1 MSTRIDLSFT
11 DERLLRDSKRR
22 TAANQQ
28 ALDDRTQTAKE
39 QQAAEQAA
47 EQATPEERPS
57 GVPDI
62 RLERRPSAQ
71 RRKKDFKLDP
81 VIIKVTQGPILG
93 GFTYTVSTGSKGTIF
108 GVTPLTEPGL
118 PSLSQGLIPGHEEA
132 FRQAWI
138 NRITGVDQ
146 IQLEP
151 VGNPSVFSNKTSE
164 FLIDFG
170 PARPVADA
178 TDVGLVGGG
187 IKKYFGTPVRDRLV
201 ASFVVDNILNLIFY
215 RSFVDA
221 YEVTYT
227 PTYTVPIL
235 GIPTVRL
242 FEEKFFET
250 ARKTTDCFVVTV
262 NLDTGASTKNSFLF
276 HDFNTT
282 NILKC
287 AHAWSSFL
295 PVGYYFWRAATENI
309 LTTELLT
316 FLYENTYTPQ
326 FKFTLLPVYIGEA
339 QTDYTYTFT
348 DNVSDVKPSAAQPFT
363 DSFLLNPAVNG
374 LNTKRY
380 HGTESFLPYFNPL
393 YVRTAG
399 RIQDT
404 FGFID
409 YPRWDGYNNKTG
421 IRVISAGSTAQ
432 PISSDLL
439 EISEIPEIPEISE
452 PTRLTNVADVKRLGY
467 PWPQSFNTY
476 NNASVSTVSAADI
489 FILDSFSDTDKDK
502 IFAASAPQFIAV
514 SKDLT
519 APNVQPFKQ
528 QYAVNG
534 PRIVFTK
541 IPTTPSSS
549 LTSTRL
555 MYRIVYR

>member
-1 MSTRIDLSFT
+1 MSIRIDVNIG
-11 DERLLRDSKRR
+11 DERLRRNNKRR

-28 ALDDRTQTAKE
+28 ALDARTQSADN

-47 EQATPEERPS
+47 QEATPVERPS
-57 GVPDI
+57 AVPDL
-62 RLERRPSAQ
+62 RLQRRPAAQ
-71 RRKKDFKLDP
+71 RRRKDFKLDP
-81 VIIKVTQGPILG
+81 VVIKVTKGPVLG
-93 GFTYTVSTGSKGTIF
+93 GFTYTVVTGSKGAIF

-118 PSLSQGLIPGHEEA
+118 PSLSQGLIPGHKEA
-132 FRQAWI
+132 FLQAWI
-138 NRITGVDQ
+138 NKIAGVDQ
-146 IQLEP
+146 VQLEP

-164 FLIDFG
+164 FVIDLG
-170 PARPVADA
+170 PARPVPDA
-178 TDVGLVGGG
+178 TNVGLVGEG
-187 IKKYFGTPVRDRLV
+187 IKKSFGTPVRDRLS
-201 ASFVVDNILNLIFY
+201 ASFVVDNMLNLIFY

-227 PTYTVPIL
+227 ATYTAPV
-235 GIPTVRL
+235 GGVPTVRL

-262 NLDTGASTKNSFLF
+262 NLDTGAATKNSFLF

-287 AHAWSSFL
+287 AHTFRNAL
-295 PVGYYFWRAATENI
+295 PSGYVFWRAAIENI
-309 LTTELLT
+309 LTKELLT
-316 FLYENTYTPQ
+316 FLHQNTYTPQ
-326 FKFTLLPVYIGEA
+326 FNFTLLPVYIGET

-348 DNVSDVKPSAAQPFT
+348 DNVSDVIPPAAEPFT
-363 DSFLLNPAVNG
+363 DAFLLNPAVNG

-409 YPRWDGYNNKTG
+409 YPRWDGYDNKTG
-421 IRVISAGSTAQ
+421 IRVISGGSTAQ

-439 EISEIPEIPEISE
+439 EISETAKP
-452 PTRLTNVADVKRLGY
+452 TNVADVKRLGY

-476 NNASVSTVSAADI
+476 NAASVPTVNAADI
-489 FILDSFSDTDKDK
+489 FILDSFSNTDKNK
-502 IFAASAPQFIAV
+502 IFAASAPKFIAV
-514 SKDLT
+514 AKDLT
-519 APNVQPFKQ
+519 APNVRPLRQ

-534 PRIVFTK
+534 PSIVFTN
-541 IPTTPSSS
+541 IPTTPTSS

>member
-28 ALDDRTQTAKE
+28 ALDDRTQTAKD

-71 RRKKDFKLDP
+71 RRKDFKLDP
-81 VIIKVTQGPILG
+81 VVIKVTQGPVLG
-93 GFTYTVSTGSKGTIF
+93 GFTYTVSTGSRGPVF

-118 PSLSQGLIPGHEEA
+118 PSLSEGLIPGHKEA
-132 FRQAWI
+132 FLQAWI
-138 NRITGVDQ
+138 NRIAGVDQ

-164 FLIDFG
+164 FLIDLG
-170 PARPVADA
+170 PARPVPNA
-178 TDVGLVGGG
+178 TNVGLVGEG
-187 IKKYFGTPVRDRLV
+187 IKKYYGTPVRDSLV
-201 ASFVVDNILNLIFY
+201 GSFVADNILNLIFY

-227 PTYTVPIL
+227 ATYTVPV
-235 GIPTVRL
+235 GGVPTVRL

-262 NLDTGASTKNSFLF
+262 DLNTGASTKNSFLF

-282 NILKC
+282 SILKC
-287 AHAWSSFL
+287 AHTWRNDLAS
-295 PVGYYFWRAATENI
+295 GYVFWRAATENI
-309 LTTELLT
+309 LTGELLT

-326 FKFTLLPVYIGEA
+326 FNFTLLPVYTGET

-348 DNVSDVKPSAAQPFT
+348 DNVSDVIPPVAEPFT
-363 DSFLLNPAVNG
+363 ETSLLNPTVNG
-374 LNTKRY
+374 LTTKRY
-380 HGTESFLPYFNPL
+380 HGTTSFLPYFNPL

-404 FGFID
+404 YGFID
-409 YPRWDGYNNKTG
+409 YPRWDGYDSKTG

-432 PISSDLL
+432 PVSRDLL
-439 EISEIPEIPEISE
+439 EISETTKP
-452 PTRLTNVADVKRLGY
+452 TNVADVKRLGY

-476 NNASVSTVSAADI
+476 NAASVSTVSAVNI
-489 FILDSFSDTDKDK
+489 FNLDSFSNTDINKVL
-502 IFAASAPQFIAV
+502 AASAPKFIAV
-514 SKDLT
+514 AKDLT
-519 APNVQPFKQ
+519 APNVQPYKQ

-534 PRIVFTK
+534 PGIVFAV
-541 IPTTPSSS
+541 PPSI
-549 LTSTRL
+549 RL

>member
-28 ALDDRTQTAKE
+28 ALDDRTQTAKD

-57 GVPDI
+57 GVPDL

-81 VIIKVTQGPILG
+81 VIIKVTQGPVLG
-93 GFTYTVSTGSKGTIF
+93 GFTYTVLTGSKGTIF

-132 FRQAWI
+132 FLQAWI
-138 NRITGVDQ
+138 NRIAGVDQ

-164 FLIDFG
+164 SLIDLG
-170 PARPVADA
+170 PARPVPNA
-178 TDVGLVGGG
+178 TNVGLVGGG
-187 IKKYFGTPVRDRLV
+187 IKKYFGTPVRDRLI
-201 ASFVVDNILNLIFY
+201 ASFVANNILNLIFY

-227 PTYTVPIL
+227 ATYTVPV
-235 GIPTVRL
+235 GGVPTVRL

-262 NLDTGASTKNSFLF
+262 NLDTGASTKSSFLF

-282 NILKC
+282 SILKC
-287 AHAWSSFL
+287 AHTWRNVLA
-295 PVGYYFWRAATENI
+295 VGYVFWRAATENI
-309 LTTELLT
+309 LTEELLT

-326 FKFTLLPVYIGEA
+326 FNFTLLPVYTGET

-348 DNVSDVKPSAAQPFT
+348 DNVFDVIPPAAEPFI
-363 DSFLLNPAVNG
+363 DAFLLNPAVNG

-380 HGTESFLPYFNPL
+380 HGTTSFLPYFNPL

-409 YPRWDGYNNKTG
+409 YPRWDGYDSKTG

-439 EISEIPEIPEISE
+439 EISETTKP
-452 PTRLTNVADVKRLGY
+452 TNVADVKRLGY

-476 NNASVSTVSAADI
+476 NAASASTVNAADI
-489 FILDSFSDTDKDK
+489 FILDSFSNTDKDK
-502 IFAASAPQFIAV
+502 IFAAQAPKFIAV

-541 IPTTPSSS
+541 IPTTPTSS